1 MTDPAV
7 GRTTFVG
14 VMGRDPTDDEMS
26 RLMAGYLERLPRE
39 VETSAGYK
47 VLAGVPECL
56 AKLRADGVLLG
67 LTTGGLE
74 AAAHIKLARAEL
86 NEFFTFG
93 GYGSDSAD
101 RAELTRRGIERASEI
116 LKHPLAR
123 TEVDVVG
130 DTPLDIKA
138 AHDADATA
146 IGVASGSYS
155 VDQLREAGAD
165 HVLASLEEPFPL

>member
-1 MTDPAV
+1 
-7 GRTTFVG
+7 
-14 VMGRDPTDDEMS
+14 
-26 RLMAGYLERLPRE
+26 
-39 VETSAGYK
+39 
-47 VLAGVPECL
+47 
-56 AKLRADGVLLG
+56 LLG

-74 AAAHIKLARAEL
+74 AAAHIKLARAGL
-86 NEFFTFG
+86 NEYFAFG

-116 LKHPLAR
+116 LKHPLGR

-138 AHDADATA
+138 AHDAGVVGV
-146 IGVASGSYS
+146 GVASGAYS

-165 HVLASLEEPFPL
+165 YVLSSLDEPFPM